1 VTAHTHFE
9 TLVLGRPAVTP
20 LLAVCPV
27 PGCNRL
33 TMGGTCVQ
41 HDEPVDVDFPRGRPF
56 VPGPAAVTQRNL
68 VTPV

>member
-1 VTAHTHFE
+1 MSAQTHFE

-27 PGCNRL
+27 SGCNRL

-56 VPGPAAVTQRNL
+56 VPGPAAVTQRDL

>member
-1 VTAHTHFE
+1 MSVHTHFQ

-56 VPGPAAVTQRNL
+56 VAESAVVAQRDL

>member
-27 PGCNRL
+27 PGL
-33 TMGGTCVQ
+33 QPPYHGGTCVQ

-56 VPGPAAVTQRNL
+56 VPGPAAVTSGTRHS
-68 VTPV
+68 V